1 MAAFTIFLWEWRSA
15 ISIALSVDVL
25 LQRLQGRLISLDAG
39 SDTENVSSSNCREFD
54 GGIIAHAGGAGGLG
68 CG

>member
-1 MAAFTIFLWEWRSA
+1 MHSKIQLFQTMRG
-15 ISIALSVDVL
+15 DVV
-25 LQRLQGRLISLDAG
+25 LQRPQGCLVAEDSG

>member
-1 MAAFTIFLWEWRSA
+1 MHSKIQLFQTLRG
-15 ISIALSVDVL
+15 DVV
-25 LQRLQGRLISLDAG
+25 LQRPQGCLVAEDSG

>member
-1 MAAFTIFLWEWRSA
+1 
-15 ISIALSVDVL
+15 LSVDVL

-54 GGIIAHAGGAGGLG
+54 GGIIAHAGGAGGFG
-68 CG
+68 

>member
-39 SDTENVSSSNCREFD
+39 SDTENVSSSN
-54 GGIIAHAGGAGGLG
+54 
-68 CG
+68 